1 METFAIKNL
10 NFSYPDQEQK
20 ALDNVFL
27 TVEKGDFFV
36 LIGQS
41 GCGKT
46 TLLRHLK
53 SCLTPHGTGTGEV
66 LFEGQ
71 KLDNMD
77 LRSQSQNIGFI
88 LQSPENQIVTDKVW
102 HELAFGLE
110 SLGYDTP
117 PYEKKLL
124 KWLLFSV
131 FRTGFTRTCR
141 NCREVRNRF

>member
-46 TLLRHLK
+46 T
-53 SCLTPHGTGTGEV
+53 TGRSIIKLYNCTDGNV
-66 LFEGQ
+66 YFEGRRICAGTLTY
-71 KLDNMD
+71 KNAIKDA
-77 LRSQSQNIGFI
+77 
-88 LQSPENQIVTDKVW
+88 W
-102 HELAFGLE
+102 
-110 SLGYDTP
+110 
-117 PYEKKLL
+117 KKFF
-124 KWLLFSV
+124 KNFSK
-131 FRTGFTRTCR
+131 
-141 NCREVRNRF
+141 NP